1 MKSLKNNVIAILVL
15 LSVTF
20 ASAQIKNSETKIVK
34 IYGNC
39 GMCKKTIEKAGN
51 LTDIAKVDWN
61 IDSKMA
67 TLTFDAKKTNSDEIL
82 KRIAAAGYDSED
94 SLAPNAAYNK
104 LPHCCQYDRNDK
116 AKSTKHDSHE

>member
-20 ASAQIKNSETKIVK
+20 TSAQIKNSETKSVK

-39 GMCKKTIEKAGN
+39 GMCKKIIEKAGN

-67 TLTFDAKKTNSDEIL
+67 TLTFDASKTNEDEIL
-82 KRIAAAGYDSED
+82 KRIAAVGYESEKQLV
-94 SLAPNAAYNK
+94 SEAAYKK
-104 LPHCCQYDRNDK
+104 LPKCCQYEK
-116 AKSTKHDSHE
+116 PLVK